1 MMQGYP
7 VRRVQKAL
15 IETVSDRFMFDLAGN
30 AMTTQVILAVVQSAV
45 ASLTSLTWKRKEE
58 QEAASTAGDVDEAV
72 LLLDLLRKD

>member
-45 ASLTSLTWKRKEE
+45 ASLTWKRKEE